1 MKTTFVSTS
10 AISNMLRGS
19 ILKAQDKLIDANKEM
34 TTGRFADVGLSI
46 GSRTGL
52 TVNVRNQHDR
62 TEGIIDTNGLV
73 SQRLDVTQQ
82 ALGGL
87 LSSAQ
92 SFLTTLIAV
101 RNGEKGAD
109 VLVTEA
115 NNNLQATIGAAN
127 SSMGGQFIFAGIDT
141 QQEPMANYFGSPPAA
156 NKTAIDTAFLGF
168 FGMSQT
174 DPTVSTI
181 SAADMQTF
189 LQGNFSTEFADPAWG
204 TNWSSAADRNLTSRI
219 SPNEVIEVSTN
230 ANEPFM
236 RDLAKAYTMVVDVG
250 TQGLNQNAYQVVVD
264 EAITVVNA
272 AIQGLIA
279 SQAQLGSAQARVSS
293 ATDRL
298 TIQRD
303 IMAKQILSFESVD
316 PYEAKVRVDQL
327 TTQIETS
334 YALTVRFQNLSIL
347 NYMR

>member
-34 TTGRFADVGLSI
+34 VTARFADVGLSI
-46 GSRTGL
+46 GARTGL
-52 TVNVRNQHDR
+52 TVNIRNQYDR

-73 SQRLDVTQQ
+73 AQRLDVTQQ

-101 RNGEKGAD
+101 RNGEKGAS

-115 NNNLQATIGAAN
+115 TNNLQGTTATAN
-127 SSMGGQFIFAGIDT
+127 YSMGGQYIFAGINT
-141 QQEPMANYFGSPPAA
+141 QQEPMADYFANPPSA
-156 NKTAIDTAFLGF
+156 NKTAIDTAFLGA
-168 FGMSQT
+168 FGFAQN
-174 DPTVSTI
+174 DPAVSTI
-181 SAADMQTF
+181 SAAGMKTF
-189 LQGNFSTEFADPAWG
+189 LQTNFANEFADPAWA
-204 TNWSSAADRNLTSRI
+204 NWSTAVDRNLTSRI
-219 SPNEVIEVSTN
+219 SPNEIIDVSTN
-230 ANEPFM
+230 ANQPFM
-236 RDLAKAYTMVVDVG
+236 RDLAKVYTMVSGLG
-250 TQGLNQNAYQVVVD
+250 TQSLNQNAYQTLVD
-264 EAITVVNA
+264 EAITVVNSS
-272 AIQGLIA
+272 IQGLIA
-279 SQAQLGSAQARVSS
+279 TQAQLGSAQARVSS
-293 ATDRL
+293 ASERL

-303 IMAKQILSFESVD
+303 IMAKQIKSFEDVD
-316 PYEAKVRVDQL
+316 PYEAKLRVDAL

-334 YALTVRFQNLSIL
+334 YALTVRFQNMSIL